1 MSQFDYIKDIAKY
14 GLENDQEKLL
24 TVLNELIEHSKNT
37 KKLNFAI
44 QLQSILKDSIR
55 LQKQNSLTKVG
66 SDQYFN
72 RLEDKEVSDL
82 ILEKITSDYT
92 LSNIVI
98 EDKVK
103 QELEFFI
110 EEHHRL
116 DLLQQY
122 NLPVSNKLLLHGPS
136 GCGKTLASY
145 VIAGELKKM
154 MIVLNL
160 GAIVSSKLGETS
172 KNLSKIFKKA
182 ALEDCIIF
190 LDEFDSLGK
199 IRDYSQDHGEMKR
212 IVNTILQLFDYLPQ
226 SSIVIAATNQKEMI
240 DDALLRRFDNIITF
254 SLPTDKEIKELIDL
268 TLKDGQ
274 FKFKNKSIVNQF
286 IKESKGLSYYSIQK
300 TLINAI
306 KKSLFDKNRDNKSL
320 ITYIDTAIWMK
331 LIQSEKKSLSI

>member
-55 LQKQNSLTKVG
+55 LQKHNSLTKVG

-116 DLLQQY
+116 DLLQQF
-122 NLPVSNKLLLHGPS
+122 N
-136 GCGKTLASY
+136 
-145 VIAGELKKM
+145 
-154 MIVLNL
+154 
-160 GAIVSSKLGETS
+160 
-172 KNLSKIFKKA
+172 
-182 ALEDCIIF
+182 
-190 LDEFDSLGK
+190 
-199 IRDYSQDHGEMKR
+199 
-212 IVNTILQLFDYLPQ
+212 
-226 SSIVIAATNQKEMI
+226 
-240 DDALLRRFDNIITF
+240 
-254 SLPTDKEIKELIDL
+254 
-268 TLKDGQ
+268 
-274 FKFKNKSIVNQF
+274 
-286 IKESKGLSYYSIQK
+286 
-300 TLINAI
+300 
-306 KKSLFDKNRDNKSL
+306 
-320 ITYIDTAIWMK
+320 
-331 LIQSEKKSLSI
+331 